1 MKLFMGDSD
10 AVPTLLTMISAP
22 LMMSFDTCFYVL
34 VETARM
40 AELNLFDLDGVHGPY
55 TTLLPF
61 SSPVLQLIFTPSVR
75 EMFLSCYWKLLLLIK
90 LID

>member
-40 AELNLFDLDGVHGPY
+40 AELNLFDLDGVHGP
-55 TTLLPF
+55 
-61 SSPVLQLIFTPSVR
+61 
-75 EMFLSCYWKLLLLIK
+75 
-90 LID
+90 